1 MARYLGVDVTNKDE
15 YFFISYNSEDDDRVS
30 QYLMAMSEK
39 GLPMWY
45 DYGIEVGDKWS
56 SIIADKIANS
66 KAVIMFLSRQIFS
79 KEESFV
85 HKEWEMARD
94 FFDKKIYVV
103 ILDDISKKEVPHRYV
118 SWWIDV
124 NHMQCIMASNYTV
137 DSCADKIISAT
148 GYNVISNE
156 ETLSQR
162 KPYVAEET
170 NTEEDNKLDIKECV
184 NETKEQNVNTQ
195 NGSNDINESKSDDFI
210 IEAGVLKKY
219 KGNASVVRIPDGI
232 VKIGFNAFNGCE
244 SIKSITMPDCVT
256 CIDSFAFNNCKS
268 LESVKISD
276 NVTSIDGFVFCNCVA
291 LTEVNIPSGVSMI
304 CDKTFSHCDSLKS
317 ITIPN
322 GVTSIGDGAF
332 YYCQM
337 LQSVTIPDSV
347 INIGKDAF
355 YKCELLQNITIPDSV
370 ISIGK
375 SAFYG
380 CRAIK
385 SINIPNGVTSIDN
398 NVFYNCKL
406 LQSVT
411 IPDSVTSIGRT
422 AFYGCYSL
430 TNISIPGS
438 VKTIGKSAFDS
449 CDSLKSITFGGT
461 EKEWKKINYRKAW
474 YEDKPKY
481 IVHFTKS

>member
-15 YFFISYNSEDDDRVS
+15 YFFISYNSEDADRVS

-162 KPYVAEET
+162 KPYAVEET
-170 NTEEDNKLDIKECV
+170 NTEEDNKLDIQECV

-219 KGNASVVRIPDGI
+219 KGNDSVVRIPSG
-232 VKIGFNAFNGCE
+232 VTQIGENAFRGCR
-244 SIKSITMPDCVT
+244 
-256 CIDSFAFNNCKS
+256 F
-268 LESVKISD
+268 
-276 NVTSIDGFVFCNCVA
+276 
-291 LTEVNIPSGVSMI
+291 LTEIV
-304 CDKTFSHCDSLKS
+304 
-317 ITIPN
+317 
-322 GVTSIGDGAF
+322 
-332 YYCQM
+332 
-337 LQSVTIPDSV
+337 
-347 INIGKDAF
+347 
-355 YKCELLQNITIPDSV
+355 
-370 ISIGK
+370 
-375 SAFYG
+375 
-380 CRAIK
+380 
-385 SINIPNGVTSIDN
+385 
-398 NVFYNCKL
+398 
-406 LQSVT
+406 
-411 IPDSVTSIGRT
+411 IPDSVTSIGGRAFFGCESLT
-422 AFYGCYSL
+422 KIVIPDGVTSIGEFAFYECKSLANVMIPNSVTSIGSAAFEDCSSLANIEIPNGIKSIESFVFNGCTSLANVIIPNSVTSIGIYAFNNCTSLTKIKIPNSVISIGEKAFYNCASL
-430 TNISIPGS
+430 TNIEISNSI
-438 VKTIGKSAFDS
+438 TIVSKG
-449 CDSLKSITFGGT
+449 TFGGCT
-461 EKEWKKINYRKAW
+461 SLASVIIPYGVKSVDKDAFIGCTSLTSVVIPDSVTSIGEYSFWNCNLKVIKYRG
-474 YEDKPKY
+474 
-481 IVHFTKS
+481 TKSKWFFVKKNKGWIESYRDYIINFEK

>member
-15 YFFISYNSEDDDRVS
+15 YFFISYNSEDADRVS

-162 KPYVAEET
+162 KPYVVEET
-170 NTEEDNKLDIKECV
+170 NTEEDNKLDIQECV
-184 NETKEQNVNTQ
+184 NESKEQNINTQ
-195 NGSNDINESKSDDFI
+195 NNSNVINELKSDDFI
-210 IEAGVLKKY
+210 IEAGVLKEY
-219 KGNASVVRIPDGI
+219 KGNDSVVRIPSG
-232 VKIGFNAFNGCE
+232 VTQIGENAFRGC
-244 SIKSITMPDCVT
+244 
-256 CIDSFAFNNCKS
+256 SF
-268 LESVKISD
+268 
-276 NVTSIDGFVFCNCVA
+276 
-291 LTEVNIPSGVSMI
+291 LTEIV
-304 CDKTFSHCDSLKS
+304 
-317 ITIPN
+317 
-322 GVTSIGDGAF
+322 
-332 YYCQM
+332 
-337 LQSVTIPDSV
+337 
-347 INIGKDAF
+347 
-355 YKCELLQNITIPDSV
+355 
-370 ISIGK
+370 
-375 SAFYG
+375 
-380 CRAIK
+380 
-385 SINIPNGVTSIDN
+385 
-398 NVFYNCKL
+398 
-406 LQSVT
+406 
-411 IPDSVTSIGRT
+411 IPDSVTSIGNCAFFGCESLT
-422 AFYGCYSL
+422 KIVIPDGVTSIGNSAFYECKSLTQVVIPDSVTNVGSAAFYGCIGL
-430 TNISIPGS
+430 TKAIISDSVISICEYAFYRCFMLSDIVIGDS
-438 VKTIGKSAFDS
+438 VTSIGESAFKLCCSLSEIVIPDS
-449 CDSLKSITFGGT
+449 VTSINKEAFFGCSKLKVIKYKGT
-461 EKEWKKINYRKAW
+461 KEKWSKISRNSHEFLPSKLL
-474 YEDKPKY
+474 KPRIEFIY
-481 IVHFTKS
+481 P